1 MALMGASS
9 LFFLVA
15 ACAVRGQSWAVAVT
29 LALISLVVILLV
41 QAAFFFAAW
50 LFATFATGLQQRKSR
65 GDASPLPAEPTSG

>member
-29 LALISLVVILLV
+29 LGLLTLAAILLV
-41 QAAFFFAAW
+41 QAAFFFAGW
-50 LFATFATGLQQRKSR
+50 LFATLATSFQQRK
-65 GDASPLPAEPTSG
+65 GTQDASRSLTGPTSG

>member
-15 ACAVRGQSWAVAVT
+15 AFAVRGQSWAVAIT
-29 LALISLVVILLV
+29 LAIVSLATILLV

-50 LFATFATGLQQRKSR
+50 LFATIATSFQRPK
-65 GDASPLPAEPTSG
+65 ASEDTSSTLARPTSG